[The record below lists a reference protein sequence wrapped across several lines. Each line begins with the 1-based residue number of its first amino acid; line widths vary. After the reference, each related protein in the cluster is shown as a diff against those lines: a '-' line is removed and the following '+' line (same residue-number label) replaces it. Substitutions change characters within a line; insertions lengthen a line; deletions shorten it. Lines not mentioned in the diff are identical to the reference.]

1 MRDYINHKFIS
12 MPNFRLQNITTA
24 SENNILFLVSF
35 RNVKNYKKIEI
46 LQEEVGFIIYILNLL
61 KQEDTFSLSVA
72 LWIKLYNKKLF
83 SSTFHHSRVI
93 KALSRNIL

>member
-1 MRDYINHKFIS
+1 

-35 RNVKNYKKIEI
+35 RFNVKNYKKIEI

-72 LWIKLYNKKLF
+72 L
-83 SSTFHHSRVI
+83 
-93 KALSRNIL
+93 